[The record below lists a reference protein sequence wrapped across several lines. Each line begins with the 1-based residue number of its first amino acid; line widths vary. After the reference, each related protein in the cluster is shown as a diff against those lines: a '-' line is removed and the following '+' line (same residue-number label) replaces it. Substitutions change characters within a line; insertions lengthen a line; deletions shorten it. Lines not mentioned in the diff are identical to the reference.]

1 MRMDNYYLFKR
12 VLKITITILDL
23 FLEMLILCPFTSA
36 IYFIV
41 SNNDLT
47 NFYFNFRPNKNSNV
61 DWLTNTLYV
70 N

>member
-47 NFYFNFRPNKNSNV
+47 NFNFNLK
-61 DWLTNTLYV
+61 TAM
-70 N
+70 